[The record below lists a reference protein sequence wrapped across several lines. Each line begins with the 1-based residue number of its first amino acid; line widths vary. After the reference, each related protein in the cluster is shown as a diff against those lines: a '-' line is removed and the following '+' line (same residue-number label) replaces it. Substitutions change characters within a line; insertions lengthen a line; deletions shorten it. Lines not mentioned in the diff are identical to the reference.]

1 MERTDVDWRGYWVA
15 SATPFAADGE
25 LDEGGLA
32 ALVDLYVTQGVHGVL
47 VNGSTGEWFSQSGE
61 ERRRVVEIAV
71 EAADGRLP
79 VVAGVSAYTPA
90 EACALAEHAA
100 AIGADGVLATPP
112 PYVHPSPDEIVA
124 FYATISSAS
133 DLPFMVYNWP
143 RGVTVDMAETPGLMA
158 RLADLDQVVAIKDS
172 TGDWLRMLGT
182 VDAVADRVRVFGSF
196 ISRRGLA
203 VLLGL
208 GGDGNID
215 GGGLGAPFAVPFY
228 NAVAAGKAAAAEQA
242 ALSYVAISG
251 RLVTPDYSGIFASP
265 IPQLKAAMTMLGQ
278 PAGPP
283 RPPHLPLTGGAALAT
298 IRRILIEGG
307 LLDDVS

>member
-1 MERTDVDWRGYWVA
+1 
-15 SATPFAADGE
+15 
-25 LDEGGLA
+25 
-32 ALVDLYVTQGVHGVL
+32 VL
-47 VNGSTGEWFSQSGE
+47 INGSTGEWFSQSGE

-79 VVAGVSAYTPA
+79 IVAGVSAYTPA
-90 EACALAEHAA
+90 EAAALAEHAA
-100 AIGADGVLATPP
+100 ATGADGALATPP
-112 PYVHPSPDEIVA
+112 PYAHPSPDEIVA
-124 FYATISSAS
+124 FYATISSAT

-143 RGVTVDMAETPGLMA
+143 RGVSVDMAETPGLMA
-158 RLADLDQVVAIKDS
+158 RLAGLDHVVAIKDS

-228 NAVAAGKAAAAEQA
+228 NAVAAGSAADAEQA
-242 ALSYVAISG
+242 ALSYAAISG
-251 RLVTPDYSGIFASP
+251 RLVAPDYSGIFASP

-283 RPPHLPLTGGAALAT
+283 RPPLLPLTDGTALAA

-307 LLDDVS
+307 LLDDVA